1 MKICFDFQQPEQVV
15 AYTPETG
22 HGFVNAGSLQAMPR
36 LTVPQIGANWQ
47 PMWWHDGWKADF
59 RATAQ
64 GVEAC
69 AHDLPAADL
78 ADRALPLWF
87 RADLPG
93 EGIYAARVR
102 LVGQGG
108 TALLFAGRRRLVW
121 QGTLAPGECREV
133 SFLTDVTPLVPDG
146 ETSPAFFPAADIVA
160 VRAGLQGVELSD
172 TDARRVFLMGDST
185 VTDQCAGFPY
195 APGTSYAGWG
205 QMLGYYLP
213 AELCVSNHAHSGLTT
228 ETFETGGH
236 WAVVEPRLRPGDLCL
251 MQFGHN
257 DQKRPHLTAEGGYTD
272 RLRAYIRAIRAKG
285 ATPVLV
291 TPLARNSWTTDGQY
305 NDLLDAFARAVHAL
319 GRAEDVPVLDLHA
332 ASMEAV
338 RTQGRDASK
347 CWFYPGDYTHTNDY
361 GACRWAAFL
370 AGALCDVL
378 GLTPPERAPWQPAE
392 PLRPLA
398 PPADRTAPAAD
409 RPDPYID
416 YETTNPDAPLTR
428 ADALCLVT
436 AALGLFPT
444 NEYTSPF
451 ADVVGQAPYAPAV
464 QAAVQANLIPADWVG
479 DDCLHPAQSLTLK
492 EFLSVL
498 LPGYAIR
505 CTLPHGESYFAQAVQ
520 AGLIPPELDPEETI
534 TRARGADI
542 CRRVHI

>member
-1 MKICFDFQQPEQVV
+1 MDLSFDFCLPGQAE
-15 AYTPETG
+15 AYTPQTG
-22 HGFVNAGSLQAMPR
+22 HGFVNAVSLQEMPR

-47 PMWWHDGWKADF
+47 PMWWHDGWKANF
-59 RATAQ
+59 RTVPS

-78 ADRALPLWF
+78 AGRSLPLWF
-87 RADLPG
+87 RADLPE
-93 EGIYAARVR
+93 EGIYAAKVI
-102 LVGQGG
+102 LFGQGG
-108 TALLFAGRRRLVW
+108 EALLFAGRRRLVW
-121 QGTLAPGECREV
+121 RGTLTPGECREV
-133 SFLTDVTPLVPDG
+133 EFLTDVTPLVPDG
-146 ETSPAFFPAADIVA
+146 ESAPALYPAADIVT
-160 VRAGLQGVELSD
+160 VGAGLQRVEL
-172 TDARRVFLMGDST
+172 TRADARRVFLMGDST

-213 AELCVSNHAHSGLTT
+213 KEFCVSNHAHSGLTT
-228 ETFETGGH
+228 ESFETGGH
-236 WAVVEPRLRPGDLCL
+236 WAVVEPRLRPGDVCL

-257 DQKRPHLTAEGGYTD
+257 DQKLPHLTADGGYTQ
-272 RLRAYIRAIRAKG
+272 RLRAYIRAIRAKD
-285 ATPVLV
+285 ALPVLV
-291 TPLARNSWTTDGQY
+291 TPLARNSWTADGQY
-305 NDLLDAFARAVHAL
+305 NDLLAAFARAVHRL
-319 GRAEDVPVLDLHA
+319 GQEEQVPVLDLHA
-332 ASMEAV
+332 ASMKAV
-338 RTQGRDASK
+338 ESQGRDASK
-347 CWFYPGDYTHTNDY
+347 CWFYPGDYTHTNDF

-370 AGALCDVL
+370 AGELCAVL
-378 GLTPPERAPWQPAE
+378 GLTAPERAPWAPAE
-392 PLRPLA
+392 PLRPLT
-398 PPADRTAPAAD
+398 PPPDRTAPAAD

-464 QAAVQANLIPADWVG
+464 QAAVQADLIPAAWVADG
-479 DDCLHPAQSLTLK
+479 CLHPSEKMSLK

-498 LPGYAIR
+498 IPGYAIR

-520 AGLIPPELDPEETI
+520 SGLIPPELDPEATV